1 MLELMFSALITILPD
16 YLYRRHRQ
24 GKRLGHEITLFSVWY
39 ELRWGI
45 TGCVILATVLITV
58 IFYYHPTATNVT
70 SLFRTVTILSDTGGR
85 VEEVYVSNNQFVYE
99 GEPIFRLDTSRQ
111 QAAVETAYRRI
122 AEVDAA
128 LVMASAELNV
138 AQGNI
143 DAAEAAL
150 RGAQDELIRQ
160 QQAQQRNSSLVSE
173 REISA
178 LQANVDG
185 RKGTYEAALA
195 NQFVIQ
201 SRIDTVLPAQ
211 RASAVSTLA
220 QAQTEI
226 DKATVYAGTSG
237 TVQQFKL
244 KPGDIVNPILRP
256 AGILVPSSSGR
267 GRFQAGFRQVSAS
280 VLKVGMITEI
290 TCASKPLTVIPMVVT
305 EIQDSIAAGQ
315 LRPTDQL
322 IDIADRMRP
331 GTIMAV
337 LEPVFEGHA
346 DDVKPGSA
354 CVGVAYT
361 SREAERESGEITGFG
376 RFTSSIVDGMGIAN
390 ALVIR
395 IQTLLLPV
403 KVLVFPG

>member
-1 MLELMFSALITILPD
+1 MLELMFSALVTILPD

-45 TGCVILATVLITV
+45 TSCAILATILLTV

-85 VEEVYVSNNQFVYE
+85 VEEVYVRNNQYVYE

-128 LVMASAELNV
+128 QVMTTAELNV

-160 QQAQQRNSSLVSE
+160 QQAQQLNRSVVSE
-173 REISA
+173 REIAA
-178 LQANVDG
+178 LQARVDSA
-185 RKGTYEAALA
+185 KGSLEAALA
-195 NQFVIQ
+195 GRFVIQ

-211 RASAVSTLA
+211 RESAVSSLA

-226 DKATVYAGTSG
+226 ENATVYAGVSG

-267 GRFQAGFRQVSAS
+267 GRFQAGFRQVSAQ

-305 EIQDSIAAGQ
+305 EIQDSIASGQ

-322 IDIADRMRP
+322 IDIVDRMRP

-346 DDVKPGSA
+346 DDVTPGSA
-354 CVGVAYT
+354 CAGVAYT

-395 IQTLLLPV
+395 IQTLLLPIR
-403 KVLVFPG
+403 VLVFPG